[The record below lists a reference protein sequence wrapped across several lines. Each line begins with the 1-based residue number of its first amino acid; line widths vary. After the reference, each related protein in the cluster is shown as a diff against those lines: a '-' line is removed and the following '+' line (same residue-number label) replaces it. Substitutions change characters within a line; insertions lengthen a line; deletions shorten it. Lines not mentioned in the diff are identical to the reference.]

1 MIPLARLEKE
11 LKAMTFPE
19 QVRISKCELITNVPQ
34 MIAGH
39 LKTLKGN
46 PGNRVVLCHIMTG
59 CYCLDLQL
67 IQNE

>member
-34 MIAGH
+34 MIDSH
-39 LKTLKGN
+39 IKILKGN
-46 PGNRVVLCHIMTG
+46 PGNKLFMPYYDR
-59 CYCLDLQL
+59 L
-67 IQNE
+67 ILLRFAVDTE

>member
-39 LKTLKGN
+39 LKVLKGN
-46 PGNRVVLCHIMTG
+46 PGNKLFMPYYDRLLMLRFAVDT
-59 CYCLDLQL
+59 
-67 IQNE
+67 E

>member
-39 LKTLKGN
+39 LKMLKGN
-46 PGNRVVLCHIMTG
+46 PGNRVIHAIL
-59 CYCLDLQL
+59 
-67 IQNE
+67 

>member
-1 MIPLARLEKE
+1 MIPLARLENE

-39 LKTLKGN
+39 LKMLKGN
-46 PGNRVVLCHIMTG
+46 PGNKLFMPYYDRLLLLRFAV
-59 CYCLDLQL
+59 
-67 IQNE
+67 

>member
-39 LKTLKGN
+39 LKMLKGN
-46 PGNRVVLCHIMTG
+46 PGNKLFMPYYDRLLLLRFAVDT
-59 CYCLDLQL
+59 
-67 IQNE
+67 E

>member
-11 LKAMTFPE
+11 LMAMTFPE

-39 LKTLKGN
+39 LKMLKGN
-46 PGNRVVLCHIMTG
+46 PGNRLYLPYYDRLLLLRFAVDT
-59 CYCLDLQL
+59 
-67 IQNE
+67 E

>member
-34 MIAGH
+34 MIDSH
-39 LKTLKGN
+39 IKILKGN
-46 PGNRVVLCHIMTG
+46 PGNKLFMPYYDRLLMLRFAV
-59 CYCLDLQL
+59 
-67 IQNE
+67 

>member
-1 MIPLARLEKE
+1 MIPLDRLEKE

-39 LKTLKGN
+39 LKMLKGN
-46 PGNRVVLCHIMTG
+46 PGNRLFMP
-59 CYCLDLQL
+59 YYERL
-67 IQNE
+67 ILLRFAVDTE

>member
-1 MIPLARLEKE
+1 MIPLNRLEKE

-39 LKTLKGN
+39 LKMLKGN
-46 PGNRVVLCHIMTG
+46 PGNRLYLPYYDRLLLLRFAVDT
-59 CYCLDLQL
+59 
-67 IQNE
+67 E

>member
-1 MIPLARLEKE
+1 LARLEKE

-39 LKTLKGN
+39 LKMLKGN
-46 PGNRVVLCHIMTG
+46 PGNRLYLPYYDRLLLLRFAVDT
-59 CYCLDLQL
+59 
-67 IQNE
+67 E

>member
-34 MIAGH
+34 MIDGH
-39 LKTLKGN
+39 IKILKGN
-46 PGNRVVLCHIMTG
+46 PGNRLFMPYYDRLLLLRFAVDT
-59 CYCLDLQL
+59 
-67 IQNE
+67 E

>member
-34 MIAGH
+34 MIDSH
-39 LKTLKGN
+39 IKILKGN
-46 PGNRVVLCHIMTG
+46 PGNKLFMPYYDRLLLLRFAV
-59 CYCLDLQL
+59 
-67 IQNE
+67 